1 MANEKPTD
9 WRHAPY
15 IALSFLFSSGPEM
28 AISSSLSRLL
38 CLRMNGKCAIGT
50 DRTVQNADG
59 VEQRLARENG
69 RTVAVTVIFSP

>member
-1 MANEKPTD
+1 
-9 WRHAPY
+9 
-15 IALSFLFSSGPEM
+15 M

-38 CLRMNGKCAIGT
+38 CLRMNGKYAIGT
-50 DRTVQNADG
+50 ERTVQNADD